1 MNEIATDLIELGQ
14 RLWPDDSMLRP
25 RERRSAQGR
34 RSVLLSSVI
43 AAATVAILAG
53 VLSAGLVWL
62 RHPRI
67 AAPSPTARPATQA
80 AHIAVLDMLSAS
92 DGWGWNAHL
101 IARTT
106 DGASTFTNATP
117 RGLAPGQTVSS
128 FTALDMHDAWAII
141 TTVTQVSEQLPVFH
155 AELDRTTDGGITW
168 RRAPINARAG
178 LMFADALHGWAV
190 VDSTPSSGHLELFR
204 TVDGGARWSLIYE
217 TRFEFGCEF
226 SPTFVTRAFG
236 VATFGS
242 CESPSMSITL
252 DGGVTWRSV
261 PLPNP
266 ARGRGPAL
274 ITQAYTVNFTSP
286 RSGSV
291 FLTVC
296 PPGLGTCDGVGA
308 LYGTSDGGAT
318 WSTTTAIRV
327 GGFLDV
333 GPSGTAWASDSCVM
347 PCVDNNGIP
356 RPDDLLVTGD
366 GGEHW
371 TAEPMPIF
379 PRVSNPAS
387 FQFVNS
393 KVGFAV
399 SSSGGHPAG
408 VPETYTYYRTTNGG
422 ATWAAFSPRLR
433 G

>member
-1 MNEIATDLIELGQ
+1 MNEIETDLSDLGW
-14 RLWPDDSMLRP
+14 RLWPDDSMLQP
-25 RERRSAQGR
+25 QERRPVQGR

-43 AAATVAILAG
+43 AAATVAILVV
-53 VLSAGLVWL
+53 VLSAGLLWL
-62 RHPRI
+62 RHPKVVAPAPSAPRATR
-67 AAPSPTARPATQA
+67 AAP
-80 AHIAVLDMLSAS
+80 IAVLDMLSAS

-117 RGLAPGQTVSS
+117 RGLASDQSVSS
-128 FTALDMHDAWAII
+128 FTAVDMHDAWAII
-141 TTVTQVSEQLPVFH
+141 TSVTEVSNQLPVFH
-155 AELDRTTDGGITW
+155 AELDRTTDGGTTW
-168 RRAPINARAG
+168 KRAPINARANPV
-178 LMFADALHGWAV
+178 MFVDALHGWAV
-190 VDSTPSSGHLELFR
+190 VSSVPSNGRLELLR
-204 TVDGGARWSLIYE
+204 TVDGGATWSLIYE
-217 TRFEFGCEF
+217 TGSTFGCEF

-242 CESPSMSITL
+242 CASPTISITV

-261 PLPNP
+261 SLPNP

-274 ITQAYTVNFTSP
+274 ITQVYTVNFTSP

-296 PPGLGTCDGVGA
+296 PPSLGTCDGVGA
-308 LYGTSDGGAT
+308 LYRTADGAT
-318 WSTTTAIRV
+318 WSATTALRV
-327 GGFLDV
+327 GGSLDM
-333 GPSGTAWASDSCVM
+333 GPSGIAWASDSCVT
-347 PCVDNNGIP
+347 PCVDNHGIP
-356 RPDDLLVTGD
+356 RPDELLVTVD

-371 TAEPMPIF
+371 TAEPMPSF
-379 PRVSNPAS
+379 ARAMKPPS

-399 SSSGGHPAG
+399 NIFGGHPVG
-408 VPETYTYYRTTNGG
+408 VPETYTYYRTANGG
-422 ATWAAFSPRLR
+422 ATWVQFAPRLR